1 MPYKLRKVPKK
12 DLYWVV
18 SKETGRKHSK
28 EGLPLEQAKA
38 QMRALY
44 AAEAGYVMGQPQARG
59 GALVIRAFTAGG
71 KTAYN
76 IWDETSKKFV
86 AKFSTKPEADAYI
99 QSQTGGAL
107 PTMKSSTLSQIARMA
122 YKSGSDLLPNID
134 GWELFHQTPSLKFY
148 RKDGDVI
155 VSVRGSQTLSDW
167 TNSNT
172 KLFSNKVREGKRYK
186 EDRATLEEMR
196 PFAPVMY
203 GVGHSLGGALVDEF
217 IKDGL
222 FEEGVSFNPAVQP
235 ENWNNEELAKKHV
248 RVYYEGDPVYEVMG
262 KYTTGAQ
269 LVKARPDDW
278 IVQYAVQFPDVRK
291 VLPAAK
297 EALQGR
303 IPDVQ
308 KVVEAGKEV
317 AKTRLGVLPAAASLV
332 AHQASRFLPIQ
343 EDVRGGASLMDRAKG
358 VVNVVTSKVKES
370 VKSVKGALPKTW
382 TAEQWTA
389 FFEYADAVVFDA
401 LSEDKAKEIVTII
414 LTGLALLPKFQAALA
429 AGLGF
434 WEACAVVLPLVTSS
448 AATAG
453 LTFTIPSVVGGAPIV
468 ISVATAIAIFW
479 ALYYVHEYF
488 YPACTEAIVKAGKP
502 CNPQR
507 KKGKQVELVKELK
520 GVKAEFDAREAE
532 KKKLQEGK
540 GMSIGGNRL
549 RQVLRGLQALA
560 LGVSAWNAW
569 SASQQQTVIG
579 QVANAVATV
588 LPATATMA
596 IEYLLRNTE
605 IPSEVAPVLQQGAQ
619 QVLHREA
626 LDRPVSLSALTEAQI
641 VDPVTLEPFALG
653 ERVVVLRGLNDR
665 GAILPS
671 QILKEQTWRDAI
683 ASGYV
688 LNPTTRQ
695 PVTESYVTVVG
706 AGMPKGNKKAGFVG
720 LMLAK
725 KHLGM
730 KPQDYEPPATTKRTP
745 AKFVSSKIEKPS
757 AYIQNAFPVKQRGR
771 PKKEV
776 VALAPTGRFSKA
788 QRDELKARAAQGDE
802 QARATLE
809 ELRRVERERKKK
821 VKGGALRI
829 EPGGAGGGVVVVDEA
844 LRQRQR
850 HTFGVVH
857 LLESKGLCNPQTRR
871 KPMRKQRRERQLQDG
886 KQQRLHGVSN
896 ETQGQWRQGEFERLW
911 RMGLLRMQK

>member
-1 MPYKLRKVPKK
+1 M
-12 DLYWVV
+12 
-18 SKETGRKHSK
+18 
-28 EGLPLEQAKA
+28 
-38 QMRALY
+38 
-44 AAEAGYVMGQPQARG
+44 
-59 GALVIRAFTAGG
+59 
-71 KTAYN
+71 
-76 IWDETSKKFV
+76 
-86 AKFSTKPEADAYI
+86 
-99 QSQTGGAL
+99 
-107 PTMKSSTLSQIARMA
+107 
-122 YKSGSDLLPNID
+122 
-134 GWELFHQTPSLKFY
+134 
-148 RKDGDVI
+148 
-155 VSVRGSQTLSDW
+155 
-167 TNSNT
+167 
-172 KLFSNKVREGKRYK
+172 
-186 EDRATLEEMR
+186 
-196 PFAPVMY
+196 
-203 GVGHSLGGALVDEF
+203 
-217 IKDGL
+217 
-222 FEEGVSFNPAVQP
+222 
-235 ENWNNEELAKKHV
+235 
-248 RVYYEGDPVYEVMG
+248 
-262 KYTTGAQ
+262 
-269 LVKARPDDW
+269 
-278 IVQYAVQFPDVRK
+278 
-291 VLPAAK
+291 
-297 EALQGR
+297 
-303 IPDVQ
+303 
-308 KVVEAGKEV
+308 
-317 AKTRLGVLPAAASLV
+317 
-332 AHQASRFLPIQ
+332 
-343 EDVRGGASLMDRAKG
+343 
-358 VVNVVTSKVKES
+358 
-370 VKSVKGALPKTW
+370 
-382 TAEQWTA
+382 
-389 FFEYADAVVFDA
+389 
-401 LSEDKAKEIVTII
+401 
-414 LTGLALLPKFQAALA
+414 
-429 AGLGF
+429 
-434 WEACAVVLPLVTSS
+434 
-448 AATAG
+448 
-453 LTFTIPSVVGGAPIV
+453 
-468 ISVATAIAIFW
+468 
-479 ALYYVHEYF
+479 
-488 YPACTEAIVKAGKP
+488 
-502 CNPQR
+502 
-507 KKGKQVELVKELK
+507 
-520 GVKAEFDAREAE
+520 
-532 KKKLQEGK
+532 
-540 GMSIGGNRL
+540 
-549 RQVLRGLQALA
+549 LRGLQALA

-844 LRQRQR
+844 TGQVVASFGTQAEAEAYIRSRTPPREQR
-850 HTFGVVH
+850 VVQPPDQKKAY
-857 LLESKGLCNPQTRR
+857 EEAKKREAVARR
-871 KPMRKQRRERQLQDG
+871 KAAAAARR
-886 KQQRLHGVSN
+886 QQRNARAMEARRIRTAMENGTATDAEVGWYEN
-896 ETQGQWRQGEFERLW
+896 Y
-911 RMGLLRMQK
+911 MQNQSTSGSE